1 MKFFVYSC
9 MMLNSSLILALL
21 LLKSPS
27 FPNERGSL
35 YRCLNRVD
43 FVNFLLATMFSEEYA
58 GSWTDPWA
66 FDTIK
71 LRFKSWLKFF
81 NWCFCSIWEFKV
93 DLAISSG
100 HLGHWTFD
108 STGRSVWNFL
118 KWATELPLLP
128 KALERLLG
136 WI

>member
-1 MKFFVYSC
+1 MSEDPFLVKCSI
-9 MMLNSSLILALL
+9 MSSFWRKYILYY
-21 LLKSPS
+21 
-27 FPNERGSL
+27 NEEMGSE
-35 YRCLNRVD
+35 YRCLNLVLL
-43 FVNFLLATMFSEEYA
+43 FGIFLFATEFSEA
-58 GSWTDPWA
+58 SVGSWIGPWP
-66 FDTIK
+66 FGTRK
-71 LRFKSWLKFF
+71 LLFKSWLKIF

-128 KALERLLG
+128 KGLERLLG